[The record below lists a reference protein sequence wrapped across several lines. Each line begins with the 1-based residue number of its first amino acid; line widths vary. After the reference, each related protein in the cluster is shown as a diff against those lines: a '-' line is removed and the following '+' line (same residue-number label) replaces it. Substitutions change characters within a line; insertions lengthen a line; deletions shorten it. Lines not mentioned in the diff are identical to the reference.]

1 MQKMVDAA
9 ADPVP
14 FAYSAAEI
22 PIRHPRNKR
31 RKRVLDVVGAALL
44 IVFCS
49 PVFLIVA
56 LLVACDGGPAL
67 FRHQR
72 IGRGGV
78 PFRCL
83 KFRSM
88 VLESERVLQEFLV
101 ANPAA
106 QREWKQDFKLRDD
119 PRITTVGRF
128 LRKTSL
134 DELPQLFNVLRGEMS
149 LVGPRPIVAAEVARY
164 GRDIAHYYHCRPGIT
179 GLWQVSGRN
188 DMGYAQR
195 VLLDVEYAARC
206 SLRRD
211 IAILARTARVVLL
224 GVGAY

>member
-1 MQKMVDAA
+1 MQKLVEAA
-9 ADPVP
+9 ADPIP
-14 FAYSAAEI
+14 FAPNSAAPLQWHRGE
-22 PIRHPRNKR
+22 R
-31 RKRVLDVVGAALL
+31 RKRALDFVGAVLL
-44 IVFCS
+44 IVLCA

-56 LLVACDGGPAL
+56 FAVACDGGPVL

-78 PFRCL
+78 PFHCL

-88 VLESERVLQEFLV
+88 VLDSERVLREFL
-101 ANPAA
+101 AGNPEAR
-106 QREWKQDFKLRDD
+106 QEWGQDFKLRDD

-134 DELPQLFNVLRGEMS
+134 DELPQLFNVVRGDMS
-149 LVGPRPIVAAEVARY
+149 LVGPRPIVAAEIARY
-164 GRDIAHYYHCRPGIT
+164 GHDIAHYYRCRPGIT

-188 DMGYAQR
+188 DMGYTQR
-195 VLLDVEYAARC
+195 VLLDVEYAGRC